1 MLNKIPRLFFLNL
14 LWLLMSLPVITAGG
28 STCAAFAVALRIAD
42 DDEEVKSFR
51 GISRRFFKAFKQDFL
66 QGILIFIFSL
76 LSFGLGGYFVY
87 LAWDSSFNLLKI
99 GLLVIYFFIVLVLNL
114 YSYPLIAR
122 YSNSFIN
129 VLRNS
134 IGLSLQYLNMSF
146 KTIGLV
152 ILELAVLALTYKIYF
167 AGLLILPAVIFYT
180 ISRTAK
186 DIFVKLENPAP
197 AEE

>member
-1 MLNKIPRLFFLNL
+1 MLPAA
-14 LWLLMSLPVITAGG
+14 AGG

-76 LSFGLGGYFVY
+76 VSFGLGGYFVY

-134 IGLSLQYLNMSF
+134 IGLFLQYLNMSF

>member
-76 LSFGLGGYFVY
+76 VSFGLGGYFVY

-134 IGLSLQYLNMSF
+134 IGLFLQYLNMSF

-186 DIFVKLENPAP
+186 DIFVKLEKPAP